1 MEAKA
6 RKKKKLNAKLK
17 KAQNK
22 ADHIV
27 EEEGVRED
35 VKLKKI
41 KNLYKKELESM
52 KPKKAYVVARKFRAG
67 AGGGK
72 VKSGRFRKFVDFRM
86 KKDTRSL
93 KRASKMTGTKKIRK
107 SKSRQVRRR

>member
-1 MEAKA
+1 M
-6 RKKKKLNAKLK
+6 NSKLK

-22 ADHIV
+22 ADQIV

-67 AGGGK
+67 AGGGH

-86 KKDTRSL
+86 KKDTRAL
-93 KRASKMTGTKKIRK
+93 KRASKMTGSKRIK
-107 SKSRQVRRR
+107 KSRSRQIRRR